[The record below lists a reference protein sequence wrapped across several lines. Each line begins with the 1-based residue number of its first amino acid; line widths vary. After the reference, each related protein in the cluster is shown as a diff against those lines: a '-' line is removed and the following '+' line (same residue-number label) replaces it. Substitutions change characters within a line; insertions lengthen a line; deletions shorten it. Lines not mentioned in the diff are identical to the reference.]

1 MNKKSM
7 LLAVVAVLVLGGIYA
22 FSVGN
27 LANSKV
33 DNTKIKWY
41 TLEEAMAA
49 NKTNKKKF
57 AIDIYTSWCH
67 WCKVMDKET
76 FTDQAVI
83 DYMNEH
89 FYAVKFDGE
98 QKENITFQG
107 KEYKFVQAGRRGIN
121 TLAYYLLNGR
131 AAYPTIVYLD
141 EALNTMKV
149 SPGFKKPVQMVE
161 ELKGIEATKTGLGIL
176 SSEQ

>member
-1 MNKKSM
+1 MNKKSI
-7 LLAVVAVLVLGGIYA
+7 LLTAVAVLVLGGIYA
-22 FSVGN
+22 FVGG
-27 LANSKV
+27 NSAATSS
-33 DNTKIKWY
+33 DNSKIKWY

-76 FTDQAVI
+76 FTDQKVI

-89 FYAVKFDGE
+89 FYAVKLDGE
-98 QKENITFQG
+98 QKENITFKG
-107 KEYKFVQAGRRGIN
+107 KEYKFVNAGRRGIN
-121 TLAYYLLNGR
+121 TLAYFLLNGR

-141 EALNTMKV
+141 EDLNSIKV
-149 SPGFKKPVQMVE
+149 SPGFKKPAKMVE
-161 ELKGIEATKTGLGIL
+161 ELKSIEATKTGLGAL
-176 SSEQ
+176 K

>member
-1 MNKKSM
+1 MNKKSI

-22 FSVGN
+22 FVGK
-27 LANSKV
+27 NSTSTAV
-33 DNTKIKWY
+33 DNSKIKWY
-41 TLEEAMAA
+41 TLEEAMEA

-76 FTDQAVI
+76 FTDQKVI

-98 QKENITFQG
+98 QKENITFKG
-107 KEYKFVQAGRRGIN
+107 KEYKFVNAGRRGIN
-121 TLAYYLLNGR
+121 TLAYFLLNGR

-141 EALNTMKV
+141 EDLNSLKV
-149 SPGFKKPVQMVE
+149 SPGFKKPAQMVE
-161 ELKGIEATKTGLGIL
+161 EMKGVEETKTGLGSL
-176 SSEQ
+176 K